1 MSDMRNWKVFCALF
15 SFLSGSLWGEL
26 LLEEDNQPLD
36 REQSMPILSYA
47 PTLERITP
55 AVVGITTTEIVAVRA
70 DADGQSQ
77 VEEFLRR
84 FYGLPDDDSEQNAE
98 PDEAPEERRRPGGAG
113 SGVILSRDG
122 YIITN
127 NHVVTNDSGEPVDEV
142 EVLLTD
148 GRTFI
153 AEIVGADSR
162 TDIAVLKI
170 EADALP
176 YATINRSDDLRVG
189 DVVFAI
195 GNPLNVGLTVTHGII
210 SATGRSDLRIL
221 GFGGYEDFIQTDASI
236 NMGNSGGALV
246 DAHGRLIGINTAILG
261 RSGNVGI
268 GFSIPSNSAKI
279 VIDQLIEF
287 GETKRGWLGVR
298 IQDVT
303 KEIAEVEKLDEPRGA
318 LVASV
323 APNSPSEKAGVK
335 SGDIILEFNGEKI
348 KQMKEL
354 PIIVARTEVGK
365 KVKVKIWRN
374 KKEIIKTITLGRLET
389 SEDFKISEK
398 KEELPKETLIEN
410 LKIKV
415 RKLSDQDIKTRNLP
429 NQTNGLVITCIEK
442 GSPLTG
448 SIEVN
453 SIILEAQKKKIRN
466 VEDLNQAIKQ
476 VLNSNQKTILLV
488 IYNSQNQKRY
498 IGVKLD

>member
-246 DAHGRLIGINTAILG
+246 DAHGRLIGINTAIL
-261 RSGNVGI
+261 SGSGGNIGI
-268 GFSIPSNSAKI
+268 GFAIPISLGLRIAENL
-279 VIDQLIEF
+279 IDD
-287 GETKRGWLGVR
+287 GEVSRGFLGVQPDDLDPVLAESFGLDSAQGAVITR
-298 IQDVT
+298 VT
-303 KEIAEVEKLDEPRGA
+303 EDSPA
-318 LVASV
+318 L
-323 APNSPSEKAGVK
+323 EAGLER
-335 SGDIILEFNGEKI
+335 GDIILEVGGQIVENAADLRLKISFYPPGTPVIFKVFREDETFDVEVNLANLDEALARMRQGGGFVAPAEEPEVELLEGVSFKAVDAEALTELGVVGFVGGLEVLEVDPIGDYGGKLSPGNIVLEWNGE
-348 KQMKEL
+348 
-354 PIIVARTEVGK
+354 
-365 KVKVKIWRN
+365 
-374 KKEIIKTITLGRLET
+374 TITSLET
-389 SEDFKISEK
+389 A
-398 KEELPKETLIEN
+398 
-410 LKIKV
+410 
-415 RKLSDQDIKTRNLP
+415 
-429 NQTNGLVITCIEK
+429 
-442 GSPLTG
+442 
-448 SIEVN
+448 
-453 SIILEAQKKKIRN
+453 EAQIIDGVNRLYVWDGQSYRFVGVR
-466 VEDLNQAIKQ
+466 VED
-476 VLNSNQKTILLV
+476 
-488 IYNSQNQKRY
+488 
-498 IGVKLD
+498 